1 LTDVT
6 NMSDVTFYDNE
17 FQQVLAQQGIR
28 TFDGFWKL
36 PRDWVDPI
44 NERRGGWSGVTRH
57 VFTTSTGKSIPVYL
71 KRQENQSRRGPLSTY
86 AKKPTFWFEREILH
100 YLEDKGNFGPDLLCY
115 AERASGGNQ
124 QTILVTRSL
133 ENYLSIDE
141 LLAGLE
147 DEQRVDIMDRVGEFL
162 SRLHLLRVE
171 HGAVYEK
178 HIYIDAS
185 SGDCRLIDFERARFR
200 RSSRVAMTK
209 DLERLFR
216 RAVEITDSDRNVIL
230 KKYSLHKEFQGA
242 AI

>member
-1 LTDVT
+1 
-6 NMSDVTFYDNE
+6 MSDIAFYDNE
-17 FQQVLAQQGIR
+17 FQQVLAEEGIR
-28 TFDGFWKL
+28 TFDGFWDL
-36 PRDWVDPI
+36 PRDWVDAI

-57 VFTTSTGKSIPVYL
+57 VFTTGTGTSIPVYL

-86 AKKPTFWFEREILH
+86 IKKPTFWFEREILH
-100 YLEDKGNFGPDLLCY
+100 YLKGKGNFGPDLLCY
-115 AERASGGNQ
+115 AERDLGGNQ

-141 LLAGLE
+141 LLADLE
-147 DEQRVDIMDRVGEFL
+147 DEQRVDIMDRVGKFL

-178 HIYIDAS
+178 HIYVDTS

-216 RAVEITDSDRNVIL
+216 RAEELTDTDRNVIL
-230 KKYSLHKEFQGA
+230 NQYSLHKEFQGA